1 MIWFNCLGKDT
12 SGCIDCTGTGI
23 IQERYLECHC
33 NNQARADDGFE
44 LDSSREGSGMES
56 RYGSVLK
63 TQRTR
68 MAEKSNGV
76 WGRNNKDRDSSSK
89 NCGLSPWE
97 DEVTTEWDGKDSEE
111 AEVERLE
118 IKFGFGCVHLGMP
131 IHFPRGRIKG
141 ALDLSVWSSG
151 ERVGF

>member
-12 SGCIDCTGTGI
+12 SGSIDGRGTGT

-33 NNQARADDGFE
+33 NNQARADNGFD

-63 TQRTR
+63 IQRTR

-76 WGRNNKDRDSSSK
+76 WERNNKDNRDSSSK
-89 NCGLSPWE
+89 NCGLRPWE
-97 DEVTTEWDGKDSEE
+97 DEVTTDEMGKT
-111 AEVERLE
+111 VRRLRW
-118 IKFGFGCVHLGMP
+118 
-131 IHFPRGRIKG
+131 RGWKSSLV
-141 ALDLSVWSSG
+141 LDVFIWRCLFNFHMDVSRRLWI
-151 ERVGF
+151 